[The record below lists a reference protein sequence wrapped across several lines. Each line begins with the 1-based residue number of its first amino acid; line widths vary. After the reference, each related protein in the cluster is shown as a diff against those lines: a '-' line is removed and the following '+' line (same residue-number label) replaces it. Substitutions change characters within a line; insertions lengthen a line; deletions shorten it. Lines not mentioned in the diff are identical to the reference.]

1 MDNEKTG
8 TYKVCVL
15 PIAYQSPSCT
25 GKTKPRVLMAG
36 ACNFSYSLRST
47 KRRSIGEEAEDHD
60 NGSSSTAFSS
70 HKVSTAALHSTL
82 TMTAS
87 SYTVAAVACLSVG
100 GAMTSTQA
108 FSPPRRTQT
117 TIANCRLPRVR
128 HTMVPTSSFHS
139 HQSCQIILQNM
150 QHKSTSLKS
159 AIEETIE
166 TTSPEAF
173 SSENDSLHNEE
184 VNTPELLT
192 SLDTTTSDTT
202 PSSAAPQ
209 ELKTVLSSPELL
221 DPISILNA
229 TLPSL
234 TETEKE
240 EELGISTTSSGVTLH
255 STTLDGDNV
264 ENTNAVESIKKKKL
278 SKEED
283 LELTVLAI
291 LRHIDDIS
299 SADSVVDDD
308 EDDEEGEHLF

>member
-1 MDNEKTG
+1 M
-8 TYKVCVL
+8 
-15 PIAYQSPSCT
+15 
-25 GKTKPRVLMAG
+25 
-36 ACNFSYSLRST
+36 
-47 KRRSIGEEAEDHD
+47 
-60 NGSSSTAFSS
+60 TA
-70 HKVSTAALHSTL
+70 
-82 TMTAS
+82 AS

-166 TTSPEAF
+166 TISPEAF
-173 SSENDSLHNEE
+173 NSKNDSLNNKVE
-184 VNTPELLT
+184 VDNTPELLT
-192 SLDTTTSDTT
+192 SLDTATSDTPT
-202 PSSAAPQ
+202 SSAPQ

-221 DPISILNA
+221 DPTSILNA

-299 SADSVVDDD
+299 SADTVVDDD
-308 EDDEEGEHLF
+308 EEDEEGEHFVFSFCCYC

>member
-1 MDNEKTG
+1 
-8 TYKVCVL
+8 
-15 PIAYQSPSCT
+15 
-25 GKTKPRVLMAG
+25 
-36 ACNFSYSLRST
+36 
-47 KRRSIGEEAEDHD
+47 
-60 NGSSSTAFSS
+60 
-70 HKVSTAALHSTL
+70 
-82 TMTAS
+82 MTAS

-192 SLDTTTSDTT
+192 SRLDTTTSDTT

-283 LELTVLAI
+283 LKLTVLAI

-299 SADSVVDDD
+299 SADTVVDDD

>member
-1 MDNEKTG
+1 
-8 TYKVCVL
+8 
-15 PIAYQSPSCT
+15 
-25 GKTKPRVLMAG
+25 
-36 ACNFSYSLRST
+36 
-47 KRRSIGEEAEDHD
+47 
-60 NGSSSTAFSS
+60 
-70 HKVSTAALHSTL
+70 
-82 TMTAS
+82 
-87 SYTVAAVACLSVG
+87 
-100 GAMTSTQA
+100 MTSTQA

-264 ENTNAVESIKKKKL
+264 ENTNAVESIKKL

-299 SADSVVDDD
+299 SADTVVDDD
-308 EDDEEGEHLF
+308 EEDEEGEHFVFSFCCCLLRYESMYREEGYLALSTEHMRRENAV